1 MNRDR
6 LQLATHTNLAASGL
20 HIIRSISHDD
30 SRHISK
36 ISKLVVWHRIIQRPP
51 IDMLSLPL
59 NKVNLVLGDQTHG
72 VSGYASR
79 SIAQKQEVNDIMYGD
94 DMLEIP

>member
-1 MNRDR
+1 MS
-6 LQLATHTNLAASGL
+6 LSM
-20 HIIRSISHDD
+20 SHDD

-36 ISKLVVWHRIIQRPP
+36 ISKLLVWHRIIQRSP

-72 VSGYASR
+72 VSGYASL
-79 SIAQKQEVNDIMYGD
+79 SLTQKQEVHDVMYGD
-94 DMLEIP
+94 DILEIPWSWCELLLCNQSETVSIF

>member
-1 MNRDR
+1 M
-6 LQLATHTNLAASGL
+6 
-20 HIIRSISHDD
+20 SHDD

-36 ISKLVVWHRIIQRPP
+36 ISKLLVWHRIIQRSP

-59 NKVNLVLGDQTHG
+59 NEVNLVVGDQIHG
-72 VSGYASR
+72 VLGYASL
-79 SIAQKQEVNDIMYGD
+79 SITQKQEVHDIVYGD